1 MQVVPLKVE
10 AEKGYLEDYRNMAKA
25 LQLCR
30 GVKTSNG
37 YKELLKGYWLRLFSV
52 VFKRSCCSEEAY
64 NDWKKQ
70 NIVPFF

>member
-10 AEKGYLEDYRNMAKA
+10 AETGYLEDYRNVAKA

-30 GVKTSNG
+30 GVKNSKG
-37 YKELLKGYWLRLFSV
+37 YEELLKGYWLRLFSV
-52 VFKRSCCSEEAY
+52 VFKRSCFSEEAY

-70 NIVPFF
+70 NIIHIF